1 MELRSYQWE
10 VITPALEG
18 KNVIIWLPTGA
29 GKTRAAMYVAM
40 RHLQIVPNAKVA
52 MIVNKVH
59 LVQQHYSKEFQ
70 PHLKDKYKIIPISG
84 DTDEKGFF
92 ADFVKKNDVVICTA
106 QILYNSLYNT
116 SEEKHVE
123 LTDFTLLI
131 IDECHHTHKDAIYNK
146 VMQIYL
152 QKKLKHEKNLPQILG
167 LTASPGTGGAS
178 SFEDAVDHILQICA
192 NLDTWKIMSA
202 KVNIEDLESKAR
214 QPNKQYDLVPE
225 RAVDPFGDKLK
236 SLMETIHEYLGE
248 NDYIRTDL
256 GTQTYEQKVVEMEKE
271 GAVKADRKKRTCAV
285 HLRKYNDALFIH
297 DTVRMQDAYEFLD
310 MFYIEEKFIK
320 ASDDPTDVFL
330 YQLFNDNSDHLLEL
344 SRDQNNENPKLK
356 RLEEILKEHF
366 QSSLCSRG
374 IIFTRTRQSTHS
386 LHNWI
391 TSNST
396 LKERNIKSAPLTGA
410 GFSNQTKHM
419 TQNEQQE
426 VIENFR
432 KGSLNLLIST
442 SVAEEGLNIPECNIV
457 VRYGLMTNEIAM
469 VQARGRAR
477 AEDSCYSFLAKSGG
491 KESRRERTNESLEDL
506 MKRAIEHVQK
516 IPEKEYNA
524 KILDL
529 QLSSVIERQMK
540 QAKVEQKKKFN
551 PQDVQFYCRNCAT
564 AVGHGS
570 DFRVVEGVHHVNIN
584 PTFKDYYEEYTAPID
599 LGKKMKE
606 WVPGGA
612 IRCTFCQGDWGFIM
626 IYKAVPLPVVSIKN
640 FIIETPEER
649 KPCKKWKDV
658 PFSIE
663 QFNYTQ
669 YVEENDL
676 NDDDDDDDDDD
687 DNDDD

>member
-1 MELRSYQWE
+1 M
-10 VITPALEG
+10 ALDLSPQTG
-18 KNVIIWLPTGA
+18 DRLASTVRII
-29 GKTRAAMYVAM
+29 
-40 RHLQIVPNAKVA
+40 Q
-52 MIVNKVH
+52 
-59 LVQQHYSKEFQ
+59 
-70 PHLKDKYKIIPISG
+70 
-84 DTDEKGFF
+84 
-92 ADFVKKNDVVICTA
+92 
-106 QILYNSLYNT
+106 
-116 SEEKHVE
+116 
-123 LTDFTLLI
+123 
-131 IDECHHTHKDAIYNK
+131 
-146 VMQIYL
+146 
-152 QKKLKHEKNLPQILG
+152 
-167 LTASPGTGGAS
+167 SPGLRGMP
-178 SFEDAVDHILQICA
+178 H
-192 NLDTWKIMSA
+192 
-202 KVNIEDLESKAR
+202 
-214 QPNKQYDLVPE
+214 
-225 RAVDPFGDKLK
+225 
-236 SLMETIHEYLGE
+236 
-248 NDYIRTDL
+248 
-256 GTQTYEQKVVEMEKE
+256 
-271 GAVKADRKKRTCAV
+271 KRIT
-285 HLRKYNDALFIH
+285 
-297 DTVRMQDAYEFLD
+297 
-310 MFYIEEKFIK
+310 
-320 ASDDPTDVFL
+320 
-330 YQLFNDNSDHLLEL
+330 DNSDHLLEL

-584 PTFKDYYEEYTAPID
+584 PTFNRSNEQTAC
-599 LGKKMKE
+599 KQN
-606 WVPGGA
+606 
-612 IRCTFCQGDWGFIM
+612 R
-626 IYKAVPLPVVSIKN
+626 LPVSAASRSDVTMAHFPDVLRHCLRDFFKGFRAVSAEVTYKVN
-640 FIIETPEER
+640 R
-649 KPCKKWKDV
+649 CHGN
-658 PFSIE
+658 
-663 QFNYTQ
+663 QRYNNYLL
-669 YVEENDL
+669 E
-676 NDDDDDDDDDD
+676 
-687 DNDDD
+687 

>member
-29 GKTRAAMYVAM
+29 GKTRAAMYVTM

-59 LVQQHYSKEFQ
+59 LVQQHYSKEFH

-92 ADFVKKNDVVICTA
+92 ARVVKENDVVICTA
-106 QILYNSLYNT
+106 EILYNSLQNP
-116 SEEKHVE
+116 SEEKHVD

-131 IDECHHTHKDAIYNK
+131 IDECHHTHKDATYNK

-152 QKKLKHEKNLPQILG
+152 KKKLKDERNLPQILG

-202 KVNIEDLESKAR
+202 KVNIEDLERKAR
-214 QPNKQYDLVPE
+214 QPVKQYDLVPE

-236 SLMETIHEYLGE
+236 SLMKIIHEYLGE
-248 NDYIRTDL
+248 NDFITTDF
-256 GTQTYEQKVVEMEKE
+256 GTQTYEQKVVDMERE

-310 MFYIEEKFIK
+310 MFYIEEKFIRE
-320 ASDDPTDVFL
+320 SDDPIDVFL
-330 YQLFNDNSDHLLEL
+330 CQLFNDNNDYLLEL

-366 QSSLCSRG
+366 QSSQGSRG

-396 LKERNIKSAPLTGA
+396 LKELNIKSAALTGA

-419 TQNEQQE
+419 TQNQQQD
-426 VIENFR
+426 VIKNFA

-442 SVAEEGLNIPECNIV
+442 SIGEEGLDIPECNIV

-469 VQARGRAR
+469 MQARGRAR

-491 KESRRERTNESLEDL
+491 KESRRERTNEFLEDL
-506 MKRAIEHVQK
+506 MKRAIEHVQNL
-516 IPEKEYNA
+516 PEREYNK

-529 QLSSVIERQMK
+529 QLSSVIERQVK

-551 PQDVQFYCRNCAT
+551 PQDVRFDCRNCAI

-570 DFRVVEGVHHVNIN
+570 DFRVVEGIHHVNIN
-584 PTFKDYYEEYTAPID
+584 PTFKVYYEECTAPIK
-599 LGKKMKE
+599 LGKKME
-606 WVPGGA
+606 DWVPGGA
-612 IRCTFCQGDWGFIM
+612 IRCKFCQRKWGIIM
-626 IYKAVPLPVVSIKN
+626 IYKAVRLPVVSIKN
-640 FIIETPEER
+640 FVIETPEER
-649 KPCKKWKDV
+649 KPYKQWKDV
-658 PFSIE
+658 PFTVE
-663 QFNYTQ
+663 LLNYVQ
-669 YVEENDL
+669 YCEENNL
-676 NDDDDDDDDDD
+676 LEYLDDDDD
-687 DNDDD
+687 